1 MINADALIAKFKYAL
16 ENNWGYIWGTSGVK
30 WTAAKQAEI
39 EKTTD
44 SDRELSRKYGK
55 KWIGHMVADCSGLF
69 VWAFKQLGGSIYHG
83 SNTMYLRYCSSKGK
97 MTGGKREDG
106 QELKPGTSVY
116 VYDAKKDNCKHVG
129 LYIGGGQVIEA
140 KGTVAGVIL
149 TPVTD
154 KKWNRWGELKDVDYT
169 NTSEPS
175 GIGDAATDAGFP
187 VHTGWRPTIRRG
199 DKGDAVREAQTMLY
213 NLGYD
218 IGKRTGIDGDFGRM
232 TESAVQCFQA
242 DHIGDFGLIVD
253 GVVGPMTWD
262 ALDKVTAA
270 PKPADDSVK
279 TYIVKIFGLDLTQ
292 AQAIARN
299 YPASAVI
306 EEGSDG
312 Q

>member
-1 MINADALIAKFKYAL
+1 MINAADLILKFKYAL
-16 ENNWGYIWGTSGVK
+16 ENNWGYIWGQAGAK
-30 WTAAKQAEI
+30 WTAAKQEQI

-44 SDRELSRKYGK
+44 ADRELSRKYGK
-55 KWIGHMVADCSGLF
+55 KWIGHYVADCSGLF

-83 SNTMYLRYCSSKGK
+83 SNTMYLRYCSAKGK
-97 MTGGKREDG
+97 LSGGKRDDG

-129 LYIGGGQVIEA
+129 LYIGGGLVIEA
-140 KGTVAGVIL
+140 KGTQAGVI
-149 TPVTD
+149 TSKITD
-154 KKWNRWGELKDVDYT
+154 SKWNRWGELKDVDYM
-169 NTSEPS
+169 NTSGPAD
-175 GIGDAATDAGFP
+175 IGTPADGFGFP
-187 VHTGWRPTIRRG
+187 VGSVWRPTIRRG
-199 DKGDAVREAQTMLY
+199 DKGDTVKEAQTMLY

-218 IGKRTGIDGDFGRM
+218 IGKKTGIDGDFGRM

-270 PKPADDSVK
+270 PKQPDESVK
-279 TYIVKIFGLDLTQ
+279 TYTVKICGLDLTQ

-306 EEGSDG
+306 EEGGDG